1 MSALDR
7 VFPKVPDGAPRR
19 QGWRRAT
26 GPAPAG
32 PSQPPAAPAAGAPLP
47 PGGGAA
53 VAPDDLLARR
63 QALAQHLAK
72 LQWDLG
78 GLAYEMAI
86 RDHFRPD
93 VLVRQAA
100 RLQQVDAEL
109 GEVERMLRMEEA
121 GAAGA
126 CPHCGALHSRG
137 AVFCWQCGLQL
148 MGTTGGPG
156 AALDAAVAGGA
167 PDAPPP
173 ADLRSPDHADGQAA
187 RPDGSAPPHPAP
199 APPSGPFT
207 SGDPLGGPPAG

>member
-26 GPAPAG
+26 GPAPAAAG
-32 PSQPPAAPAAGAPLP
+32 GRAVSPGAPAPGAAPAAGSPLP
-47 PGGGAA
+47 PGGGGA

-63 QALAQHLAK
+63 TELAQRLAK

-100 RLQQVDAEL
+100 RLQQVDGEL

-121 GAAGA
+121 GAAGT
-126 CPHCGALHSRG
+126 CPSCGALHSRG
-137 AVFCWQCGLQL
+137 AVYCWQCGMQL
-148 MGTTGGPG
+148 MGTSMPEP
-156 AALDAAVAGGA
+156 AAGHPAPAAPGGA
-167 PDAPPP
+167 
-173 ADLRSPDHADGQAA
+173 QE
-187 RPDGSAPPHPAP
+187 PAP
-199 APPSGPFT
+199 APPAGDAFT
-207 SGDPLGGPPAG
+207 PGDPLGRPPGRS